1 MNKTRVTSTGAKL
14 TVDTRELQDMLCC
27 GRVSAVKIGEFAG
40 AKINIGRRVLWNVAL
55 IQRYLDNAA
64 AGEGIEE

>member
-14 TVDTRELQDMLCC
+14 TVDIRELQDMLSC
-27 GRVSAVKIGEFAG
+27 GRVTAVKIGELAG

-64 AGEGIEE
+64 AGEDKA